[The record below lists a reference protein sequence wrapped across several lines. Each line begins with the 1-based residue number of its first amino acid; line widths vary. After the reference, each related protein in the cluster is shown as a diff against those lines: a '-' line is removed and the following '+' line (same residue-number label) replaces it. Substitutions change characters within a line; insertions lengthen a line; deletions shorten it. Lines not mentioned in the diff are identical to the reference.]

1 MLRPGITVPLDS
13 FHNHHLIELV
23 KRAEELGYTD
33 AWSAESFTT
42 DAFSPLAAV
51 ATVTRKMRLGTA
63 IVPVFTRP
71 PALIAMSSATVQM
84 ISEGRF
90 ILGLGIS
97 TKTIVERWMGVP
109 FEKQVTRLKETV
121 QALRAA
127 FSREKVNLDGKTV
140 KIDGFRLDL
149 PMETPPPIYISAQ
162 ATQML
167 RIAGEIGDG
176 LLTNFVTPEAL
187 PSMLKHVHEGARAA
201 GKEPAGFDVVAR
213 IIVAVDED
221 ADAAREV
228 LRRSLTPY
236 ITAPQYNKFFR
247 EYGFD
252 QEAAEIIAAWDAGD
266 RKKALQLIPDRM
278 VESIFVFGSADQCR
292 KRLDQFAAAGVKTSA
307 LMITSLAKTPEE
319 RRARIMHGIEAL
331 APLSR

>member
-1 MLRPGITVPLDS
+1 MLRPGITVPLEP
-13 FHNHHLIELV
+13 FHNRHLVELV
-23 KRAEELGYTD
+23 RRAEELGYND

-42 DAFSPLAAV
+42 DAFSPLTAVAAV
-51 ATVTRKMRLGTA
+51 TKKMRLGTA

-84 ISEGRF
+84 LSEGRF

-97 TKTIVERWMGVP
+97 TKTIVQRWMGVP

-162 ATQML
+162 GTQML

-187 PSMLKHVHEGARAA
+187 PAMLKHVHEAARAA
-201 GKEPAGFDVVAR
+201 GKDPAKFDVVAR
-213 IIVAVDED
+213 IIAAVDED

-236 ITAPQYNKFFR
+236 VTAPQYNKFFR

-278 VESIFVFGSADQCR
+278 VESIFVFGTADQCR

-307 LMITSLAKTPEE
+307 LMITSLAKTPEQ
-319 RRARIMHGIEAL
+319 RRAKIMHAIEAL
-331 APLSR
+331 APSSR

>member
-23 KRAEELGYTD
+23 QRAEELGY
-33 AWSAESFTT
+33 T

-140 KIDGFRLDL
+140 KIDGFR
-149 PMETPPPIYISAQ
+149 
-162 ATQML
+162 
-167 RIAGEIGDG
+167 
-176 LLTNFVTPEAL
+176 
-187 PSMLKHVHEGARAA
+187 
-201 GKEPAGFDVVAR
+201 
-213 IIVAVDED
+213 
-221 ADAAREV
+221 
-228 LRRSLTPY
+228 
-236 ITAPQYNKFFR
+236 
-247 EYGFD
+247 
-252 QEAAEIIAAWDAGD
+252 
-266 RKKALQLIPDRM
+266 
-278 VESIFVFGSADQCR
+278 
-292 KRLDQFAAAGVKTSA
+292 
-307 LMITSLAKTPEE
+307 
-319 RRARIMHGIEAL
+319 
-331 APLSR
+331 